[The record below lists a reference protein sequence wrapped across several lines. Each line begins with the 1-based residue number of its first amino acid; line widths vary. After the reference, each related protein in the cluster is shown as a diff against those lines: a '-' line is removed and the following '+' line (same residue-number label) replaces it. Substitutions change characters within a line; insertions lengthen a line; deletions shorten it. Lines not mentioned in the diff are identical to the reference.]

1 MNARLLGCGLA
12 AAALVLAGTASAA
25 SAASTSVSATD
36 RAYGG
41 EVGPTIIG
49 GDPATEQYG
58 FAASLQYKD
67 PGERPSPHRCGGA
80 LVAAQWVV
88 TAAHCIAG
96 LDGTLLN
103 PADFTVAI
111 GSNDNQAGT
120 KIDAAQFI
128 AHPYWAAG
136 QESAGDIGLIKLSA
150 PSSET
155 PINNILHPGRDETV
169 RMIGWGRTVE
179 DDPASMPREILQLDT
194 KLLLHADC
202 KFGDEFDAT
211 PGDVCV
217 SRAKN
222 DTAGACNG
230 DSGSPLLWKVD
241 GVWRIVGVDSRSGGE
256 TGCLNTPEVYTTTDF
271 YWSWVKETVNARA
284 G

>member
-1 MNARLLGCGLA
+1 MTLVGAGPALA
-12 AAALVLAGTASAA
+12 DDTPGGDE
-25 SAASTSVSATD
+25 VS
-36 RAYGG
+36 
-41 EVGPTIIG
+41 PKIIG
-49 GDPATEQYG
+49 GDPATEQYE
-58 FAASLQYKD
+58 FAASMQYKD
-67 PGERPSPHRCGGA
+67 QGDRPSPHRCGGA
-80 LVAAQWVV
+80 LIAAEWVV
-88 TAAHCIAG
+88 TAAHCIAQ

-103 PADFTVAI
+103 PADFKLRI
-111 GSNDNQAGT
+111 GDNDNTVGAEYE
-120 KIDAAQFI
+120 AERFV
-128 AHPYWAAG
+128 AHPNWGAG
-136 QESAGDIGLIKLSA
+136 QESSGDIGLIKLA
-150 PSSET
+150 TPSTEQ
-155 PINNILHPGRDETV
+155 PINNILHPSTDETV
-169 RMIGWGRTVE
+169 RMIGWGVTV
-179 DDPASMPREILQLDT
+179 DGDPASAPKDIRQLDT

-202 KFGDEFDAT
+202 QFGDEYDAT

-271 YWSWVKETVNARA
+271 YWPWVKETVN